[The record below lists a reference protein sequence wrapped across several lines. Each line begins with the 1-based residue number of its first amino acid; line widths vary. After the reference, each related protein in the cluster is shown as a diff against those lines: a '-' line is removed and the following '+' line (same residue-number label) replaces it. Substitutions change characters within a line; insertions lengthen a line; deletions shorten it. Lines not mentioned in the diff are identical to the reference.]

1 MVHHLP
7 INSCNGTA
15 SNGRSVMFSL
25 LSSHRTGSYIHIYT
39 HASGTASIVPP
50 RYFHIFPLDWIV
62 GAQTNTNPA
71 MESSRGKLSAAAVL
85 LLMTL
90 LMVAAMR
97 AVEARDCL
105 TQSTRLPG
113 HLCVRSDYCAIGCR
127 AEGKGYT
134 GGRCLISPIPLDG
147 ILCYCVKPCT
157 STTTE

>member
-1 MVHHLP
+1 MVGAL
-7 INSCNGTA
+7 C
-15 SNGRSVMFSL
+15 FSPL
-25 LSSHRTGSYIHIYT
+25 FPPYRIIYIHMPLERLQY
-39 HASGTASIVPP
+39 IVPP
-50 RYFHIFPLDWIV
+50 HYFHIFPLDWIV
-62 GAQTNTNPA
+62 GAKTNNNPA
-71 MESSRGKLSAAAVL
+71 MESSRGKLSAAGVL

-157 STTTE
+157 STTTK

>member
-1 MVHHLP
+1 MVGAL
-7 INSCNGTA
+7 C
-15 SNGRSVMFSL
+15 FSPL
-25 LSSHRTGSYIHIYT
+25 FPPYRIIYIYT
-39 HASGTASIVPP
+39 CLWNGFNSSTTLLPYISLG
-50 RYFHIFPLDWIV
+50 LDWIV
-62 GAQTNTNPA
+62 GAKTNTNPA
-71 MESSRGKLSAAAVL
+71 MESSRGKLSAAGVL

-147 ILCYCVKPCT
+147 ILCYCVKPCP
-157 STTTE
+157 STTTD